1 MRPLFAK
8 HGGQWM
14 SLECRA
20 EFDIIHN
27 HTYST
32 DNEIIE
38 IQGLVHMKLT
48 SMGFSCI
55 TDLLLPRTNNLI
67 LFRNIQPARNPLG
80 KFVIRWWRHKRSTIK
95 QAKICSKLPTYWPY
109 FLDDKAIQIWYLAT
123 ITPTCECVLSQ
134 SKKRFWQFNIHDV
147 AKQLQ
152 R

>member
-1 MRPLFAK
+1 
-8 HGGQWM
+8 M

-55 TDLLLPRTNNLI
+55 ADLFVTTYQQ
-67 LFRNIQPARNPLG
+67 FDSIQEY
-80 KFVIRWWRHKRSTIK
+80 T
-95 QAKICSKLPTYWPY
+95 T
-109 FLDDKAIQIWYLAT
+109 
-123 ITPTCECVLSQ
+123 
-134 SKKRFWQFNIHDV
+134 SKKPV
-147 AKQLQ
+147 G
-152 R
+152 

>member
-1 MRPLFAK
+1 
-8 HGGQWM
+8 M

-55 TDLLLPRTNNLI
+55 TDLLLPRTNNSGVH
-67 LFRNIQPARNPLG
+67 NQQQT
-80 KFVIRWWRHKRSTIK
+80 RWVN
-95 QAKICSKLPTYWPY
+95 L
-109 FLDDKAIQIWYLAT
+109 
-123 ITPTCECVLSQ
+123 
-134 SKKRFWQFNIHDV
+134 
-147 AKQLQ
+147 
-152 R
+152 